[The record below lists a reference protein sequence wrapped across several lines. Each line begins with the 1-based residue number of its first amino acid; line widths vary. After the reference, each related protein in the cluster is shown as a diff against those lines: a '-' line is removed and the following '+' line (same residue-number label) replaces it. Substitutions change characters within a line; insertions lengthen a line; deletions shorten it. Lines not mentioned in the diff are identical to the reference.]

1 MIIHNI
7 RITNFKSIYGPQEFD
22 FDGLSGLVKLS
33 GPIGVGKTVL
43 AEAILYGLYGSVKGQ
58 NNPELVSWNTR
69 ECVVEMNI
77 TSSDKEIHIIRSS
90 REPLIIEVNGSTI
103 PASSKK
109 NSQQILEDEL
119 YDVPKLAMIKMCII
133 SFNAFNSLANMSAG
147 ETKQFLDDIFSFKLF
162 SDYNDVIVA
171 ERKNVSNEL
180 AKLTAIYESDIQYIE
195 ELKQKKQTK
204 HDEITSAINIDE
216 LNVQREELTNN
227 GIALKKEKDAII
239 EKYTK
244 QIDDI
249 NSKIREID
257 IDIAKITA
265 LGKQARTH
273 YNTLKSGTC
282 PTCGQPIDAQHIL
295 MYKNETE
302 EYEQQYKKCAA
313 QKSIHEYD
321 ISTLNSTMN
330 EETSSYDT
338 RMNELRNKIININ
351 TQIQKY
357 NNDIQTINEN
367 YDDLIADTEKKV
379 NDIKERI
386 DMYDREI
393 AEWNEMSELFTK
405 TLRYKL
411 LSTLIPQINKSIKFF
426 INKLGQPFNIRYDE
440 EFKAHIS
447 VDSYDKEIKYNSLS
461 TGQKKTLDLA
471 IIFGILHNLIAN
483 IDCNILFLD
492 ELFSNM
498 DADLRNTMLALL
510 KESMSADKTIFV
522 INHSEMQDDYFSHK
536 IRVRLVEKELANER
550 KHENMIVRCS
560 RYEVIF

>member
-7 RITNFKSIYGPQEFD
+7 KITNFKSIYGPQEFD
-22 FDGLSGLVKLS
+22 FDSLSGLVKLS

-43 AEAILYGLYGSVKGQ
+43 AESILYGLYGNVKGQ
-58 NNPELVSWNTR
+58 NNPELIAWNTR
-69 ECVVEMNI
+69 ECIVEMNL
-77 TSSDKEIHIIRSS
+77 TSNDKEIHIIRSS
-90 REPLIIEVNGSTI
+90 REPLIIEVNGTTI
-103 PASSKK
+103 PASNKK

-162 SDYNDVIVA
+162 SDYNDIILA

-180 AKLTAIYESDIQYIE
+180 AKHNAIYESELQNIT
-195 ELKQKKQTK
+195 ELKEKKQRR
-204 HDEITSAINIDE
+204 HDEITSNVNIDE
-216 LNVQREELTNN
+216 LNQRREELTDN
-227 GIALKKEKDAII
+227 GIALKKEKEQVIESYTTQINKVKANVQAINI
-239 EKYTK
+239 
-244 QIDDI
+244 
-249 NSKIREID
+249 KI
-257 IDIAKITA
+257 AQITA

-273 YNTLKSGTC
+273 YNTLKSGIC
-282 PTCGQPIDAQHIL
+282 PTCGQPIDEQHIL
-295 MYKNETE
+295 SYKNEIE
-302 EYEQQYKKCAA
+302 KYESQYKEQINEKN
-313 QKSIHEYD
+313 KLEYD
-321 ISTLNSTMN
+321 IRTITDTMN
-330 EETSSYDT
+330 SETSTYDT
-338 RMNELRNKIININ
+338 QMNELRNEILSINS
-351 TQIQKY
+351 QIQKY

-367 YDDLIADTEKKV
+367 YDDLIADAENKVDEIKK
-379 NDIKERI
+379 RI
-386 DMYDREI
+386 DVYDREI

-440 EFKAHIS
+440 EFKSHIS

-483 IDCNILFLD
+483 INCNILFLD

-498 DADLRNTMLALL
+498 DAELRNTMLSLL
-510 KESMSADKTIFV
+510 KESLADNRTIFI
-522 INHSEMQDDYFSHK
+522 INHSEMQDDYFTHK
-536 IRVRLVEKELANER
+536 IRVRLNEKEITNER
-550 KHENMIVRCS
+550 TRENTIVRCS
-560 RYEVIF
+560 KYEIVF